1 MRRVGGVESWA
12 SLLAGSVALVVAAL
26 AGVATVALAA
36 VGFALLAVG
45 VWRGVRTGITLGSLG
60 LFLAVVLA
68 GTVLPPLPTLLGGL
82 GATVAWDAGHHAREL
97 DRQLGRE
104 SPSGAVE
111 RRHLGYLLVV
121 GAASVGLSY
130 IGYLSVAGSLGPG
143 SAVLL
148 FVGTVALF
156 VAFGREF

>member
-1 MRRVGGVESWA
+1 VRPAGGVESWA
-12 SLLAGSVALVVAAL
+12 SLVAGSVALVVAAL
-26 AGVATVALAA
+26 AGVATVGLAA
-36 VGFALLAVG
+36 VGFVLLAVG

-82 GATVAWDAGHHAREL
+82 GATVAWDAGHHARVL

-104 SPSGAVE
+104 SPTAAVE
-111 RRHLGYLLVV
+111 HGHLGYLLVV
-121 GAASVGLSY
+121 GAASVGLAY
-130 IGYLSVAGSLGPG
+130 IGYLSVSGSLGPG
-143 SAVLL
+143 SAALL
-148 FVGTVALF
+148 FVGTVALL